1 MDEEYGEPSTFN
13 LALAAMSAKFGE
25 PNMTPRDRKL
35 FTAMSD
41 LNAQHG
47 RAGKHNSINIELA
60 KAVYAAMATR
70 TYRIQIQGDGL
81 VTVSSWGLA
90 KDVEDTYDSV
100 DYLPT
105 WMQQKIAVLMIFDPE
120 KVNDEIAGVGRRIS
134 KGTFWVY
141 PDEGEDDGDDT
152 RTKSEATGS

>member
-1 MDEEYGEPSTFN
+1 
-13 LALAAMSAKFGE
+13 MS
-25 PNMTPRDRKL
+25 PRDRKL

-41 LNAQHG
+41 LTARH
-47 RAGKHNSINIELA
+47 GKHNNITMELA

-70 TYRIQIQGDGL
+70 TYRIQIQGDGN

-100 DYLPT
+100 DDLPT

-120 KVNDEIAGVGRRIS
+120 KVNEEIAGIGRRIS
-134 KGTFWVY
+134 KGTFWLY

-152 RTKSEATGS
+152 RTQSQTTSS

>member
-1 MDEEYGEPSTFN
+1 MSDEYGEPSTFN

-25 PNMTPRDRKL
+25 QNLTTRDRKL

-41 LNAQHG
+41 LTTQKG
-47 RAGKHNSINIELA
+47 RAGERINVSMELA

-70 TYRIQIQGDGL
+70 TYRIQIRGDGN
-81 VTVSSWGLA
+81 VIVSSWGLA

-100 DYLPT
+100 DDLPT

-120 KVNDEIAGVGRRIS
+120 KVNEEIAGIGRRIS
-134 KGTFWVY
+134 KGTFWLY

-152 RTKSEATGS
+152 RTQSQTASS